1 MMLDTGADIT
11 LISRKLWQHIGEP
24 VLTPSDIKARTAS
37 GDFLHIVGEFVGSMI
52 VAEKCMECIIRVTSA
67 ELSLFGRDA
76 MDLFSLWDVPL
87 TSVCNRVGLDEP
99 CSAKL
104 QLEFPKL
111 FSGELGCCTKI
122 KIQLKLKD
130 GATPV
135 FRPKRP
141 VAYAM
146 FQAVDN
152 ELERLEKDGIIS
164 KVDYSEWAAPIV
176 VVRKANGTMRIC
188 GDYSTGLNNMLQPH
202 QYPLPLPQD
211 IFASLAT
218 CTVFSQIDLSD
229 AFLQVEVE
237 ESCRTLL
244 SVNTHRG
251 LYVYNRLPPGVKTA
265 PGAFQQLMEVML
277 AGLDGV
283 AVYLDDIVVGGPN
296 EEAHMR
302 NLRSVLRRIK
312 EYGFTIRLDKC
323 SFQKKQIKYLGHL
336 LDSKGLRPDPA
347 RIDAIMK
354 LQVPTDVTGVR
365 SFLGAVNYYGK
376 FVRNISMLRHPLDN
390 LLKEGAAFTW
400 TRQCQDAFDQF
411 KAILSSDLLLTHYD
425 PRQEIIVAADAS
437 SFALG
442 ATISHRFKD
451 GSIKVVQHASHHK
464 PLLRIFGSKAG
475 IPVYTANRL
484 QRYALTLLLYDFDLE
499 YVPSDKFGNADVL
512 SRLIAKHEKPEDEYV
527 IASIEMEKDLRAVV
541 NNEYTE

>member
-188 GDYSTGLNNMLQPH
+188 
-202 QYPLPLPQD
+202 
-211 IFASLAT
+211 
-218 CTVFSQIDLSD
+218 V
-229 AFLQVEVE
+229 
-237 ESCRTLL
+237 
-244 SVNTHRG
+244 

-499 YVPSDKFGNADVL
+499 YVPTDKFGNADVL

-541 NNEYTE
+541 NNKRKLYNNT